1 MTVAFALAGLGLF
14 VLAVSCAI
22 AIGQQRNQLQV
33 YGLQGAVRAMT
44 DELRTE
50 EEREEEAERI
60 RRIEDQQRRAH
71 GWHH

>member
-1 MTVAFALAGLGLF
+1 MTAALALAGLGLF
-14 VLAVSCAI
+14 VLAVSCTVAI
-22 AIGQQRNQLQV
+22 SQQRNRLQV
-33 YGLQGAVRAMT
+33 YRLEGAVDAMT

-50 EEREEEAERI
+50 EEREAEAERI